1 MSIRVEDAPGRERYE
16 IYDGDELAGFTTY
29 RYNGDLI
36 AFMHTEIDPKFEGQG
51 MASQLIQYALGDA
64 RGRGLEVLPFCP
76 FVNGYIQRH
85 PEWQA
90 VIPPAY
96 RKGFAGA
103 GS

>member
-1 MSIRVEDAPGRERYE
+1 MSIRVADAPERERYE
-16 IYDGDELAGFTTY
+16 IFDGDELAGFAQY
-29 RYNGDLI
+29 RTSEGPI
-36 AFMHTEIDPKFEGQG
+36 AFMHTEIDPRFEGRG
-51 MASQLIQYALGDA
+51 LASQLIRVALADA
-64 RGRGLEVLPFCP
+64 RARGLEVLPFCP

-85 PEWQA
+85 DEWED